1 MMFAPT
7 QHQMR
12 AIKIMLFLAALLPA
26 GRLVWGVWQDA
37 LGANPLEFITRN
49 SGDWTLYFLCATL
62 CITPLRRLLN
72 WNWLIKLRRMLGL
85 YVFFYACVHFSA
97 FFWFDHFF
105 AIDEMIKD
113 VFKRPFILVGMLALL
128 GLIPLALTSTNGM
141 IRRLGGKNWQRLH
154 QLVYGVALL
163 GVLHYWW
170 MKAGKQDFTQP
181 LIFAIIVGVLLALRV
196 YWKFWP
202 AKGGAAVPS

>member
-7 QHQMR
+7 QQQMR
-12 AIKIMLFLAALLPA
+12 AIKIVLFLAALLPA

-62 CITPLRRLLN
+62 CVTPLRRLLN
-72 WNWLIKLRRMLGL
+72 WNWLLKLRRMLGL
-85 YVFFYACVHFSA
+85 YVFFYACLHFAA

-105 AIDEMIKD
+105 AIDEMLKD
-113 VFKRPFILVGMLALL
+113 VLKRPFILVGMLALL

-181 LIFAIIVGVLLALRV
+181 LIFAIIVGVLLALRL

-202 AKGGAAVPS
+202 TATQRA